1 MAAPTAN
8 GARKNETVAISP
20 TASST
25 AAMTHR
31 THASIC
37 GNGTSHPT
45 VCTVGRSAGPS
56 SAQQRA
62 REVAGVEGPQVVELL
77 SDADELHRDPELARD
92 RERDAALRGAVEL
105 REDDPVHR
113 DDLREELRLAQPV
126 LAGRRVD
133 GEERLVRRAV
143 ELLAD
148 DTADLPELGHQRV
161 LRVQA

>member
-1 MAAPTAN
+1 MGRKTASKTSALARNTAHWAAAPTPTASRSAAIAAPTAN

-56 SAQQRA
+56 PAQQRA

-113 DDLREELRLAQPV
+113 DDL
-126 LAGRRVD
+126 
-133 GEERLVRRAV
+133 
-143 ELLAD
+143 
-148 DTADLPELGHQRV
+148 
-161 LRVQA
+161 